1 MYYEK
6 LCTLYREYKRS
17 STQGLPRD
25 LNDLAI
31 TSEQDI
37 PIVSQ
42 PTPPAT
48 EAVDG
53 PSSSEAFS
61 SSPRPPSHMT
71 DPTLG
76 LPSLKR
82 KSKDDLGSLLS
93 RTRRKK
99 TRVDRMEDHEIRCYL
114 EDQMSK
120 FLLLYLLLQ

>member
-1 MYYEK
+1 
-6 LCTLYREYKRS
+6 
-17 STQGLPRD
+17 
-25 LNDLAI
+25 
-31 TSEQDI
+31 
-37 PIVSQ
+37 
-42 PTPPAT
+42 
-48 EAVDG
+48 
-53 PSSSEAFS
+53 
-61 SSPRPPSHMT
+61 MT